1 MLSKITVGEIM
12 EETEEIFEAGGRR
25 LDQYPNKIFTIP
37 NMLTFLRFLL
47 LPVLIYSL
55 EKIDELGYT
64 FPVLVGSVMILSDI
78 LDGIIARRLKQY
90 SRLGVIL
97 DPVFDKIII
106 STLAIYFAYKNMMP
120 DWVAIVV
127 VARDMAIL
135 IFGFFTVAKGYAP
148 QPVLWGRL
156 WALLWGVAFILL
168 LLGYNWLAW
177 SLIVVALILG
187 FFSAGNYY
195 VMYLKNMEN
204 SQ

>member
-1 MLSKITVGEIM
+1 MGDNEKNLSEK
-12 EETEEIFEAGGRR
+12 GR
-25 LDQYPNKIFTIP
+25 LLSEYPNRIFTIP
-37 NMLTFLRFLL
+37 NILTFLRFIL
-47 LPVLIYSL
+47 LPVLIYFL
-55 EKIDELGYT
+55 DTVDRHGYT
-64 FPVLVGSVMILSDI
+64 PPVLVGSVMILTDL
-78 LDGIIARRLKQY
+78 LDGILARKLNQF

-106 STLAIYFAYKNMMP
+106 SALAIYFAYKNMIP

-148 QPVLWGRL
+148 KPVLWGRL
-156 WALLWGVAFILL
+156 WAFLWGVAFILL
-168 LLGYNWLAW
+168 LVGYHWLAW

-195 VMYLKNMEN
+195 IMYLKNLEETEK
-204 SQ
+204 SR